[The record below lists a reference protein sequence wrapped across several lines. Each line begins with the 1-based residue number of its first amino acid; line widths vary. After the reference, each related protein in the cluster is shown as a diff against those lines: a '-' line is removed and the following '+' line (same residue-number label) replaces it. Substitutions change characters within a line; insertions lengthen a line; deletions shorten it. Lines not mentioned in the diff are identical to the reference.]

1 MGKRTALFFCFAL
14 TSVVAG
20 QDFRATVTGIVADPS
35 GAAIP
40 GATIKA
46 TNIANNQVQE
56 TTSTVVG
63 LYTIPYLEPGVYN
76 IEATAPGFQTL
87 KRQGITLEVSQKL
100 NLLDSAPLLSS
111 RSRVSGFSSFRHQ
124 RCNPNSAITAGVRPL
139 PF

>member
-1 MGKRTALFFCFAL
+1 MGRRTALFFCFVL
-14 TSVVAG
+14 TSVVSG
-20 QDFRATVTGIVADPS
+20 QDFRATVTGIVGDPS

-40 GATIKA
+40 RAAIKA

-100 NLLDSAPLLSS
+100 NLPLQLAVGEATSAVTVTGEQESITTT
-111 RSRVSGFSSFRHQ
+111 
-124 RCNPNSAITAGVRPL
+124 NS
-139 PF
+139 